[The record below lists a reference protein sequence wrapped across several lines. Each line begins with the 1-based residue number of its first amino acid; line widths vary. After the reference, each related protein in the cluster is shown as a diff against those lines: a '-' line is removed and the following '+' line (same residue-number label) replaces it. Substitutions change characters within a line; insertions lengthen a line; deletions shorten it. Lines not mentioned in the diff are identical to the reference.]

1 MKLLHI
7 GSGVVIGALLA
18 SIGFLAYSKSLV
30 PQEQVKVVTVTK
42 VQKEV
47 QFVDRERTKVV
58 KEAKLFRAMKL
69 DENGAVLNKWTITKC
84 KFQVVGATLTD
95 TSGNTFEVHGNI
107 KVEPVK

>member
-7 GSGVVIGALLA
+7 GSGIVIGALLA
-18 SIGFLAYSKSLV
+18 SIGFLTYSKSLT

-42 VQKEV
+42 KEV

-69 DENGAVLNKWTITKC
+69 DENGAVINKWTITKC

-95 TSGNTFEVHGNI
+95 TSGNTFEVRGNI